1 MREQFEDRTA
11 APIILALG
19 HKGSGKSFRIMT
31 LIKHLL
37 DHDLYDRYLLFLPSY
52 AFEAKGSYTWLKA
65 YSKKVFIAPE
75 FTPEI
80 SKAFLARTDEK
91 MKPGEVPRTFLWL
104 DDAGVNTS
112 LYSDRDFLGLL
123 SIARH
128 KRLSI
133 VMCYHSLSSG
143 KTLNPFVRQNC
154 THCFLFRITNRA
166 LLEQIWD
173 EVVSMSPLWSSF
185 KTFCIEYNNHTSSHL
200 VEGKVVRNHAAICI
214 DTSLGLLDWGLGT
227 TWLIKETQFMKIFT
241 THMERLL
248 KRNLLPAPGKDQM
261 AQATSKEASSL
272 KSTVKIWKKGVPT
285 PDTTPSPL
293 SLTSPKGGVVE
304 SEPTPKK
311 PKTT

>member
-1 MREQFEDRTA
+1 M
-11 APIILALG
+11 ALG

-37 DHDLYDRYLLFLPSY
+37 DNDLYDRYLLFLPSY
-52 AFEAKGSYTWLKA
+52 QFEAKGSYTWLRA
-65 YSKKVFIAPE
+65 YKEKVFIAPE

-80 SKAFLARTDEK
+80 SKAFLARHDEK
-91 MKPGEVPRTFLWL
+91 LKPGEVPRTLLWL
-104 DDAGVNTS
+104 DDAGANQN
-112 LYSDRDFLGLL
+112 LYTDRDFLTLL

-128 KRLSI
+128 KRLTMI
-133 VMCYHSLSSG
+133 MCYHSLSSG
-143 KTLNPFVRQNC
+143 KTLSPFVRQNV
-154 THCFLFRITNRA
+154 THVFLFRITNRH

-173 EVVSMSPLWSSF
+173 EIVSMSPLWGAF
-185 KTFCIEYNNHTSSHL
+185 KIFCIEYNKHTSSKI
-200 VEGKVVRNHAAICI
+200 VGGKIIRNFGAICI
-214 DTSLGLLDWGLGT
+214 DTGLGVLDWTLVDQ
-227 TWLIKETQFMKIFT
+227 WLIKETQFMLIFT

-261 AQATSKEASSL
+261 DQATSKEASSL

-285 PDTTPSPL
+285 PDPTPTPKDL
-293 SLTSPKGGVVE
+293 MNPKGGVVE